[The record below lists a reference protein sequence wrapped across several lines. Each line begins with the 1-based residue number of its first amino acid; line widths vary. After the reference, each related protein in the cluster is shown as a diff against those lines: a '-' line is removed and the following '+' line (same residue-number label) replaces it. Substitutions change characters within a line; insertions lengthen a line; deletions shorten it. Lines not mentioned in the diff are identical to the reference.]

1 MIEIIEDLPD
11 NVVGLL
17 AKGVVTR
24 KDYLE
29 VVLPAVEK
37 SLKRNAKLRL
47 YYDLGSQFTGIDFGA
62 EWEDF
67 KIGIEH
73 FSRWER
79 IAVVTES
86 GLESCDNGRAIA
98 ALLEALLARPDRLH
112 GEAGKL
118 LGDRHHHAHIVRH
131 GSAAKRAADIGLMDL
146 DLLRR

>member
-1 MIEIIEDLPD
+1 MIEIIEGLPD

-29 VVLPAVEK
+29 VVIPAVEK
-37 SLKRNAKLRL
+37 SLKRNTRLRL

-73 FSRWER
+73 LSRWER
-79 IAVVTES
+79 AAVVTDVAWIRHAVGAFSFLMPGNLRVFTTAQTSEA
-86 GLESCDNGRAIA
+86 RKWIVA
-98 ALLEALLARPDRLH
+98 A
-112 GEAGKL
+112 
-118 LGDRHHHAHIVRH
+118 
-131 GSAAKRAADIGLMDL
+131 
-146 DLLRR
+146 